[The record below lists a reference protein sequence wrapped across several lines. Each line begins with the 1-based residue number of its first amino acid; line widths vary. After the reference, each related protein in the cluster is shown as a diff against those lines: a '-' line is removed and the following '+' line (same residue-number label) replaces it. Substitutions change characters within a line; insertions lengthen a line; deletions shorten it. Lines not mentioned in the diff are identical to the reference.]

1 MTDEQILEQFDPK
14 ELLLLVLSGM
24 DIAVI
29 REEGQRVEVENGYTI
44 EVEGKSLYKLLYRN
58 QVVAPFADVVEMC
71 GFIKL
76 G

>member
-1 MTDEQILEQFDPK
+1 MTDEEILEQFDPK
-14 ELLLLVLSGM
+14 ELLILVLRGM

-29 REEGQRVEVENGYTI
+29 REEGQQVEVENGYTI